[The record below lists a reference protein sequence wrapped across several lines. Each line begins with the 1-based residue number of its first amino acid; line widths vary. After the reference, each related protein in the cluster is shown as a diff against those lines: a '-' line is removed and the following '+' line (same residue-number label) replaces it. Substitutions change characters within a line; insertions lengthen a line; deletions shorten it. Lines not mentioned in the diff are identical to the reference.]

1 MMGAPLAL
9 SFPTRHF
16 YTLSNTQMHS
26 IQQNFQIAFV
36 GVEKK
41 TLGAN
46 HFIIHYKQY
55 TICFYIKKSF
65 SYKNIF
71 RCNSHLL
78 IFYLPINNFPGSD
91 FSVILK
97 I

>member
-1 MMGAPLAL
+1 
-9 SFPTRHF
+9 
-16 YTLSNTQMHS
+16 MHS

-46 HFIIHYKQY
+46 HFIIIHYKQY

-65 SYKNIF
+65 SYKKIF
-71 RCNSHLL
+71 RCNSHLF

-97 I
+97 ILKIHKQ